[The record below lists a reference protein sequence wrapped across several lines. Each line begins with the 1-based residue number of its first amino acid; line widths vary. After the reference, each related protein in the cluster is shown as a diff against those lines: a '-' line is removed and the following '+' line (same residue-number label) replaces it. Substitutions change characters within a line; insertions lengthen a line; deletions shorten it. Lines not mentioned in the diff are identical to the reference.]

1 MGKTG
6 FLLILIIWLSVGH
19 TQPVN
24 LTSKLLHHDIRVFF
38 LHDFNF
44 TGKSGVGPEIFEVIV
59 NYRLLPDAIEQN
71 CIINLRIQ
79 ALTYGDL
86 ANGQTE
92 PFPLKPGQR
101 IRITNKNLFS
111 DSNPFSLRDYNIGP
125 AGDDIKDKIL
135 GTGRIPSDRYRF
147 EFLLSSQEN
156 GQILDRDDIILD
168 ITNPQ
173 TLDLLAPGLNA
184 EEGGS
189 TIVTRFP
196 LFRWE
201 SSMNKFRFV
210 IAEKIPGLH
219 EHDSPEEIINDRIRF
234 ETTLLVNSKILDN
247 PEMENTEGVVLPSH
261 SFQYPATAWPLES
274 GKTYYWRLEGLVAT
288 SGTPMNMPSPVWA
301 FTIQN
306 DLSNTWTDRERELII
321 DMLSTLS
328 MDAFQNLFGPG
339 GLLQNYK
346 PTGTVL
352 LNGRPVSIQEL
363 RDLLTKLENGTIP
376 VIGIS
381 VD

>member
-1 MGKTG
+1 MGKRW
-6 FLLILIIWLSVGH
+6 LVLILMAWLSVGH
-19 TQPVN
+19 TQSAN
-24 LTSKLLHHDIRVFF
+24 LTSNLLNHDIRVFF

-44 TGKSGVGPEIFEVIV
+44 TGKSGVGPEIFEVLV
-59 NYRLLPDAIEQN
+59 DYPSMPDAVELN
-71 CIINLRIQ
+71 CTISLHIQ
-79 ALTYGDL
+79 ASTYGDL

-92 PFPLKPGQR
+92 PFLLRPGHR
-101 IRITNKNLFS
+101 IRVTNKNLFS
-111 DSNPFSLRDYNIGP
+111 GSNPFSLRDYNIGP
-125 AGDDIKDKIL
+125 AGNDIKDQIL

-147 EFLLSSQEN
+147 EFLLTSQEN

-173 TLDLLAPGLNA
+173 TLDLLAPGSDANEA
-184 EEGGS
+184 SS
-189 TIVTRFP
+189 TIASRFP

-201 SSMNKFRFV
+201 SNMNKFRFV

-219 EHDSPEEIINDRIRF
+219 EHASPEEIINDRIRF
-234 ETTLLVNSKILDN
+234 ETTLSID
-247 PEMENTEGVVLPSH
+247 PEMEDAEGMSLPSN

-274 GKTYYWRLEGLVAT
+274 GKTYSWRLEGLVET
-288 SGTPMNMPSPVWA
+288 SGTPMNLPSPVWA
-301 FTIQN
+301 FTIQD
-306 DLSNTWTDRERELII
+306 DLSDTWTDRERELII

-339 GLLQNYK
+339 GLLQNFK

-352 LNGRPVSIQEL
+352 LNGHPVSIQEL
-363 RDLLTKLENGTIP
+363 RDLLTKLENGSYP
-376 VIGIS
+376 VVGIS